1 MMETTVNSGMTVE
14 KLEAYR
20 GLTSEMKGLREQI
33 DSLYD
38 TYRSPQL
45 LMSDGGSHSM
55 SASSPTESAVAK
67 ILKLEKTYRKKHEE
81 AVDLL
86 AEVENWLS
94 QVPDAEIR
102 SICRHHYILNKS
114 WAQTSAIVYGF
125 PSYYNSRKRVMRYF
139 GREK

>member
-1 MMETTVNSGMTVE
+1 MDRTMSIE

-20 GLTSEMKGLREQI
+20 GLTSEMKALSQQI
-33 DSLYD
+33 TSLYD

-45 LMSDGGSHSM
+45 MNNGGHSM

-67 ILKLEKTYRKKHEE
+67 ILNLKETYSRKYEE
-81 AVDLL
+81 SLDLL
-86 AEVENWLS
+86 TEVESWLS
-94 QVPDAEIR
+94 QVDDAEIR

-114 WAQTSAIVYGF
+114 WQQTSTIIYGY
-125 PSYYNSRKRVMRYF
+125 PSYYNARKKVMRYF

>member
-1 MMETTVNSGMTVE
+1 MERNMSIE

-20 GLTSEMKGLREQI
+20 GLTSEMKALSQQI
-33 DSLYD
+33 TSLYD

-45 LMSDGGSHSM
+45 MSNGSHSM

-67 ILKLEKTYRKKHEE
+67 ILKLEETYRRKYEE

-86 AEVENWLS
+86 SEVENWLS
-94 QVPDAEIR
+94 QVEDAEIR

-114 WAQTSAIVYGF
+114 WQQTSTIVYGY
-125 PSYYNSRKRVMRYF
+125 PSYYNARKKVMRYF

>member
-20 GLTSEMKGLREQI
+20 GLTSEIKGLREQI

-45 LMSDGGSHSM
+45 MSDGGSHSM
-55 SASSPTESAVAK
+55 SVGSPTESAVSK
-67 ILKLEKTYRKKHEE
+67 ILKLEETYRKKYEE

-86 AEVENWLS
+86 AEVEAWLS

-102 SICRHHYILNKS
+102 SICRHHYILNKNWS
-114 WAQTSAIVYGF
+114 QTSAIVYGF
-125 PSYYNSRKRVMRYF
+125 ASYYNSRKRVMRYF

>member
-1 MMETTVNSGMTVE
+1 MDMTIE
-14 KLEAYR
+14 KLDAYR
-20 GLTSEMKGLREQI
+20 GLTSEMKALSQQI
-33 DSLYD
+33 TSLYD

-45 LMSDGGSHSM
+45 MSNGSHSM
-55 SASSPTESAVAK
+55 SASSPTESAVSK
-67 ILKLEKTYRKKHEE
+67 ILKLEKIYRNKYEV

-102 SICRHHYILNKS
+102 SICRHHYLLNKS
-114 WAQTSAIVYGF
+114 WSQTSAIVYGY
-125 PSYYNSRKRVMRYF
+125 PSYYNARKKVMRYF

>member
-1 MMETTVNSGMTVE
+1 MKMTIE
-14 KLEAYR
+14 MLEQYK
-20 GLTSEMKGLREQI
+20 GLTSEMKALRDQI

-45 LMSDGGSHSM
+45 MSNGSHSM

-67 ILKLEKTYRKKHEE
+67 ILKLEETYRRKYEE

-86 AEVENWLS
+86 SEVENWLS
-94 QVPDAEIR
+94 HVDDAEIR

-114 WAQTSAIVYGF
+114 WQQTSTIVYGY
-125 PSYYNSRKRVMRYF
+125 PSYYNVRKKVMRYF